1 MYIDAGSDKRIRRGS
16 RCVAYREVGDLLDPS
31 TGAVIDRKVRMLGEV
46 QVEEVLEKASK
57 VALVKMEPGESI
69 KVGDKVVVK

>member
-1 MYIDAGSDKRIRRGS
+1 
-16 RCVAYREVGDLLDPS
+16 
-31 TGAVIDRKVRMLGEV
+31 MLGEV